1 MGKRNMTEYYTT
13 RSLATAAAAIEQGFD
28 GIEANTYPNGWVHC
42 DKMKQKEKGLLDPN
56 WYAWRFPKTPHNVSL
71 MDGKEGDFVLVN
83 GGIYSGYGQY
93 KADYSGNL
101 YIIRDELL
109 RDIGSP
115 PFNYTIIHRNNKPFP
130 VWDKEEV

>member
-1 MGKRNMTEYYTT
+1 MGKRNMNEYYTT
-13 RSLATAAAAIEQGFD
+13 RSLATAAAAIEQGFEGCETKD
-28 GIEANTYPNGWVHC
+28 VFDNWRPWFANNPTSKY
-42 DKMKQKEKGLLDPN
+42 
-56 WYAWRFPKTPHNVSL
+56 RFPKTQHNVAL
-71 MDGKEGDFVLVN
+71 MDGKEGDFVLVD

-93 KADYSGNL
+93 KADYSGSL

-130 VWDKEEV
+130 VWEKEGK